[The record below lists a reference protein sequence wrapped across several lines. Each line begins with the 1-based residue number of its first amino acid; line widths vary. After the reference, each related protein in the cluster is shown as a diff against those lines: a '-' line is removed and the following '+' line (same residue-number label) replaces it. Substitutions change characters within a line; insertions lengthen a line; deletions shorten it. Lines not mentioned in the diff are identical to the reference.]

1 MSTTNTMPQIDIIF
15 KGLGVTAVKRAERGD
30 AVLILND
37 TTPGEPKKYYKSIED
52 FDSKEQAKFTEDNIK
67 LVKDA
72 LEGIPLKLY
81 VFKVGEEELITDK
94 LKAIGGV
101 IPRNCW
107 IGTPDNSYA
116 TELATWVKAKRKND
130 KKRYKMIGHK
140 LTAPDDMG
148 IVNFTNEKV
157 TFSDERGEVTGNQA
171 IPYLLGFLAGISLN
185 MSAIAFELGKFS
197 SVIEPEEKDTAIQKG
212 EFILFNDE
220 GIVKVARAVNS
231 LSTLGQDVTIEM
243 THINTVEKMDLIYC
257 DIYTAWDKSYKGK
270 YPNITNNQMLLIS
283 AINSYFKGLAIN
295 YILDPNFE
303 NTSFIDLDQQRL
315 ANYAKYGQ
323 EEVESWDDEKVRQMT
338 VGTNV
343 FLKANI
349 KVSGIME
356 DFLFNIYM

>member
-1 MSTTNTMPQIDIIF
+1 MSTTNTMPQLDIIF
-15 KGLGVTAVKRAERGD
+15 KGLGVTAIKRAERGD
-30 AVLILND
+30 AVLILKD
-37 TTPGEPKKYYKSIED
+37 VTEGIPKKYYKTIED
-52 FDSKEQAKFTEDNIK
+52 FNSSEQSKFTEDNIQ
-67 LVKDA
+67 LIKDA

-81 VFKVGEEELITDK
+81 VFKIKEEESITDK
-94 LKAIGGV
+94 LKIIGGI

-107 IGTPDNSYA
+107 IGTPEVTYTSD
-116 TELATWVKAKRKND
+116 LVTWIKAKRKND

-148 IVNFTNEKV
+148 IVNFTNEKI
-157 TFSDERGEVTGNQA
+157 TFSDKRGEVTGNKA

-197 SVIEPEEKDTAIQKG
+197 SVIEPEELNTAIKNG
-212 EFILFNDE
+212 EFVLFNDE

-231 LSTLGQDVTIEM
+231 LSTLGQDITIEM

-303 NTSFIDLDQQRL
+303 NISFIDLEQQRL
-315 ANYAKYGQ
+315 ANYTKYGQ
-323 EEVESWDDEKVRQMT
+323 EEVKSWDDEKVRQMT

-356 DFLFNIYM
+356 DFLFKIYM